1 MLNLGIQA
9 PTGLLAASYDHLEGM
24 ESPGARPRDVA
35 AEAGKPAE
43 VKVVPAPAEEPQPQ
57 RRRSPWLR
65 WAAILLTVF
74 LAYQLLVIASG
85 IFLRLLPI
93 VLLVVFGALLAFLL
107 APLVRR
113 LEAIGLAR
121 TPAALL
127 VYLAILILVVATASL
142 LSVPAST
149 QLANLVQRTPQYVDQ
164 ARQGLGALDTWAT
177 NHGLPNLGLSN
188 AIQPGALSV
197 AVAGSVLSGAVGIVT
212 TFASSILN
220 VVIVF
225 VIGFYLLRDGL
236 TLRGRLRQALP
247 VHYRARYDFVGDALS
262 FVVGGYV
269 RAQVTMAVIIG
280 TLAGVGTWLLGVPYP
295 VVIGITVGLLELIPI
310 VGALLGSILAIA
322 IALFTSVDLAL
333 AVIGYFIVIH
343 FLEAYVLGP
352 RITGVRV
359 NLHPLVALLAMLVG
373 IEMAGLL
380 GALFAVPIAG
390 LANVFVRAFYFD
402 LRAQN
407 PSAFGALPTAAARTS
422 GWRRAWAQLRRRKEE
437 RKIP

>member
-1 MLNLGIQA
+1 
-9 PTGLLAASYDHLEGM
+9 
-24 ESPGARPRDVA
+24 
-35 AEAGKPAE
+35 
-43 VKVVPAPAEEPQPQ
+43 
-57 RRRSPWLR
+57 
-65 WAAILLTVF
+65 
-74 LAYQLLVIASG
+74 
-85 IFLRLLPI
+85 
-93 VLLVVFGALLAFLL
+93 
-107 APLVRR
+107 
-113 LEAIGLAR
+113 
-121 TPAALL
+121 
-127 VYLAILILVVATASL
+127 
-142 LSVPAST
+142 
-149 QLANLVQRTPQYVDQ
+149 
-164 ARQGLGALDTWAT
+164 
-177 NHGLPNLGLSN
+177 
-188 AIQPGALSV
+188 
-197 AVAGSVLSGAVGIVT
+197 VGIVT

-236 TLRGRLRQALP
+236 ALRGRLRQALP
-247 VHYRARYDFVGDALS
+247 VHYRGRYDFAVDALS

-310 VGALLGSILAIA
+310 VGALLGSLLAIA

-359 NLHPLVALLAMLVG
+359 NLHPLMALLAMLVG
-373 IEMAGLL
+373 IELAGLL

-407 PSAFGALPTAAARTS
+407 PSAFGALPTPAGRAS
-422 GWRRAWAQLRRRKEE
+422 GWRRVWAQLRRQKEE
-437 RKIP
+437 RKAL

>member
-1 MLNLGIQA
+1 M
-9 PTGLLAASYDHLEGM
+9 D
-24 ESPGARPRDVA
+24 SPGPRSRDA
-35 AEAGKPAE
+35 TAEAAKPPE
-43 VKVVPAPAEEPQPQ
+43 VKVVPRAEEEP
-57 RRRSPWLR
+57 RTHRRSFPWLR
-65 WAAILLTVF
+65 WAAILLT
-74 LAYQLLVIASG
+74 LYLGYQLLVIVSG
-85 IFLRLLPI
+85 IFVRLLPI

-113 LEAIGLAR
+113 LERVGLNR
-121 TPAALL
+121 TLAALM
-127 VYLAILILVVATASL
+127 VYLGILVVVVSAASL
-142 LSVPAST
+142 LSVPASS
-149 QLANLVQRTPQYVDQ
+149 QLANLVKRTPQYVDE
-164 ARQGLGALDTWAT
+164 ARRGLGALDTWAAA
-177 NHGLPNLGLSN
+177 HGLPNLGLSN
-188 AIQPGALSV
+188 AIQPGAISV

-236 TLRGRLRQALP
+236 TIRARLRQALP
-247 VHYRARYDFVGDALS
+247 VRYRARYDFVVDALS

-269 RAQVTMAVIIG
+269 RAQVIMAVIIG
-280 TLAGVGTWLLGVPYP
+280 TLAGVGCWVIGVPYP

-310 VGALLGSILAIA
+310 VGALLGSLLAIA
-322 IALFTSVDLAL
+322 IALLTSVHLAL
-333 AVIGYFIVIH
+333 LVIVYFIVIH

-373 IEMAGLL
+373 IEIAGLL

-407 PSAFGALPTAAARTS
+407 PREFGALPAAAGRIS
-422 GWRRAWAQLRRRKEE
+422 GWRRVWAQLRRHKEE
-437 RKIP
+437 HKVP

>member
-1 MLNLGIQA
+1 
-9 PTGLLAASYDHLEGM
+9 M
-24 ESPGARPRDVA
+24 ESPGARPKDVT
-35 AEAGKPAE
+35 AEAAKPAE
-43 VKVVPAPAEEPQPQ
+43 VKVVPALGEEPQ
-57 RRRSPWLR
+57 RHRRSPWLR

-113 LEAIGLAR
+113 LEAIGLPR

-127 VYLAILILVVATASL
+127 VYFAILILVVATASL
-142 LSVPAST
+142 LSVPASQ

-177 NHGLPNLGLSN
+177 DHGLPNLGLSN
-188 AIQPGALSV
+188 VIQPGALSV

-236 TLRGRLRQALP
+236 ALRGRLRQALP
-247 VHYRARYDFVGDALS
+247 VHYRGRYDFAVDALS

-310 VGALLGSILAIA
+310 VGALLGSLLAIA

-373 IEMAGLL
+373 IEIAGLL

-407 PSAFGALPTAAARTS
+407 PSAFGALSTAGSRTS
-422 GWRRAWAQLRRRKEE
+422 GWRRVWAQLRRQKAEG
-437 RKIP
+437 KVP

>member
-1 MLNLGIQA
+1 
-9 PTGLLAASYDHLEGM
+9 M
-24 ESPGARPRDVA
+24 ESPGSRPKDVA
-35 AEAGKPAE
+35 AEASKPAE
-43 VKVVPAPAEEPQPQ
+43 VKVVPAPGEEPRPQ
-57 RRRSPWLR
+57 GRRSPWLR

-113 LEAIGLAR
+113 LEAIGLAP

-225 VIGFYLLRDGL
+225 VIGFYLLRDGP

-407 PSAFGALPTAAARTS
+407 PNAFGALPTAAARTG

-437 RKIP
+437 RKAL

>member
-1 MLNLGIQA
+1 
-9 PTGLLAASYDHLEGM
+9 M
-24 ESPGARPRDVA
+24 ESPGARPRDTT

-43 VKVVPAPAEEPQPQ
+43 VKVVPPPAEEPHPEQ
-57 RRRSPWLR
+57 RSSRWLR
-65 WAAILLTVF
+65 WAATLLTIF

-85 IFLRLLPI
+85 IFIRLLPI

-113 LEAIGLAR
+113 LESIGLAR

-127 VYLAILILVVATASL
+127 VYFAILILVVATASL
-142 LSVPAST
+142 LSVPASQ
-149 QLANLVQRTPQYVDQ
+149 QLANLVQRTPQYVEQ
-164 ARQGLGALDTWAT
+164 ARQGLGALDTWAIQ
-177 NHGLPNLGLSN
+177 HGLPNPGLSHV
-188 AIQPGALSV
+188 IQPGALSV

-236 TLRGRLRQALP
+236 ALRGRLRQALP
-247 VHYRARYDFVGDALS
+247 VHYRGRYDFVVDALS

-310 VGALLGSILAIA
+310 VGALLGSLLAIA

-333 AVIGYFIVIH
+333 LVIGYFIVIH

-373 IEMAGLL
+373 IEIAGLL

-407 PSAFGALPTAAARTS
+407 PSAFGALPTPASRTG
-422 GWRRAWAQLRRRKEE
+422 GWRRVWAQLRRQKEE
-437 RKIP
+437 RKLL

>member
-1 MLNLGIQA
+1 
-9 PTGLLAASYDHLEGM
+9 M
-24 ESPGARPRDVA
+24 ESPGPRPRDATVEA
-35 AEAGKPAE
+35 AKPAE
-43 VKVVPAPAEEPQPQ
+43 VKVVPPQGEEPQPEQ
-57 RRRSPWLR
+57 RSSRWLR
-65 WAAILLTVF
+65 WAAALLTIF

-85 IFLRLLPI
+85 IFVRLLPI

-113 LEAIGLAR
+113 LEAIGLAA

-127 VYLAILILVVATASL
+127 VYLAILIIVVATASL

-149 QLANLVQRTPQYVDQ
+149 QLANLVNRTPQSLDQ
-164 ARQGLGALDTWAT
+164 ARQGLGALDTWAVQ
-177 NHGLPNLGLSN
+177 HGLPNPGLSN
-188 AIQPGALSV
+188 AIQPGAISV

-225 VIGFYLLRDGL
+225 VIGFYLLRDGP

-310 VGALLGSILAIA
+310 VGALLGSLLAIA

-333 AVIGYFIVIH
+333 LVIGYFIVIH

-359 NLHPLVALLAMLVG
+359 NLHPPAALPAVPGG
-373 IEMAGLL
+373 IEVGRLP
-380 GALFAVPIAG
+380 GARFAVP
-390 LANVFVRAFYFD
+390 
-402 LRAQN
+402 
-407 PSAFGALPTAAARTS
+407 
-422 GWRRAWAQLRRRKEE
+422 
-437 RKIP
+437 

>member
-1 MLNLGIQA
+1 
-9 PTGLLAASYDHLEGM
+9 M
-24 ESPGARPRDVA
+24 ESPQRRPGSPDADA
-35 AEAGKPAE
+35 AKPAE
-43 VKVVPAPAEEPQPQ
+43 VKVVSPSAEDAQSPE
-57 RRRSPWLR
+57 RSYPWIR
-65 WAAILLTVF
+65 WAALLLTIF
-74 LAYQLLVIASG
+74 LAYQLILIAGG
-85 IFLRLLPI
+85 IFLRLLPV

-113 LEAIGLAR
+113 LESAGVGR
-121 TPAALL
+121 TVAALA
-127 VYLAILILVVATASL
+127 VYLAILIIVVVAASL

-149 QLANLVQRTPQYVDQ
+149 QLANLVKQTPKYLDQ
-164 ARQGLGALDTWAT
+164 ARVGLSALDSWGTQ
-177 NHGLPNLGLSN
+177 HGLPDLGLSN
-188 AIQPGALSV
+188 AIQPGAISVSV
-197 AVAGSVLSGAVGIVT
+197 AGNVLSGAVGIVT

-225 VIGFYLLRDGL
+225 VIGFYLLRDGPAL
-236 TLRGRLRQALP
+236 KGRLRQALP
-247 VHYRARYDFVGDALS
+247 VHYRARYDFVVDALS

-310 VGALLGSILAIA
+310 VGALLGSVLAIA
-322 IALFTSVDLAL
+322 IALFTSVNLAL
-333 AVIGYFIVIH
+333 LVIGYFIVIH

-373 IEMAGLL
+373 IEIAGLL
-380 GALFAVPIAG
+380 GALFAVPLAG

-402 LRAQN
+402 IRAHN
-407 PSAFGALPTAAARTS
+407 PSAFGALPAASTRAS
-422 GWRRAWAQLRRRKEE
+422 GWRRVWAQLRLSRAEHKS
-437 RKIP
+437 P

>member
-1 MLNLGIQA
+1 
-9 PTGLLAASYDHLEGM
+9 M
-24 ESPGARPRDVA
+24 ESPGPRSRDATADA
-35 AEAGKPAE
+35 ATPAE
-43 VKVVPAPAEEPQPQ
+43 VKLVSRPAEEPRPQ
-57 RRRSPWLR
+57 RRSFPWLR

-74 LAYQLLVIASG
+74 LAYQLAVVASG
-85 IFLRLLPI
+85 IFLRLLPV

-113 LEAIGLAR
+113 LEGVGLNR
-121 TPAALL
+121 TLAALL
-127 VYLAILILVVATASL
+127 VYLAILILVVGAASV
-142 LSVPAST
+142 LSGPAST
-149 QLANLVQRTPQYVDQ
+149 QLANLVKRTPQYLEQ
-164 ARQGLGALDTWAT
+164 ARQGLGALDRWGAQ
-177 NHGLPNLGLSN
+177 HGLPNLGLSN
-188 AIQPGALSV
+188 AIQPGAISVSV
-197 AVAGSVLSGAVGIVT
+197 AGNVLSGAVGIVT

-225 VIGFYLLRDGL
+225 VIGFYLLRDGP
-236 TLRGRLRQALP
+236 TLRARLRQVLP

-295 VVIGITVGLLELIPI
+295 AVIGITVGLLELIPI
-310 VGALLGSILAIA
+310 VGALLGSLLAIA
-322 IALFTSVDLAL
+322 IALFTSADLAL
-333 AVIGYFIVIH
+333 LVIGYFIVIH

-373 IEMAGLL
+373 IELAGLL
-380 GALFAVPIAG
+380 GALFAVPLAG
-390 LANVFVRAFYFD
+390 LANVFVRAFYLD

-407 PSAFGALPTAAARTS
+407 PSAFGSLPTATARTT
-422 GWRRAWAQLRRRKEE
+422 GWRRVWAQLRLRRAEHKV
-437 RKIP
+437 P